1 MPEQFFIIP
10 LPNHP
15 GLLELQAFLK
25 TMLPGDAAFQDPATF
40 HLTLVHVPEPGE
52 VDLSTVAVPDNLP
65 IFGMAGDALRRFV
78 TPEGNAVV
86 LDVFRSPQ
94 LTYLQTAIFYGVQ
107 AAGLE
112 VSPFSWPGL
121 WKPHVTLARTLTPID
136 DWMGVP
142 SMVYLQA
149 ERVVLSKP
157 GYEEV
162 TSFQLRTTMPGG
174 EPVTEMSAWRDT
186 LLVGEFK
193 GSYPVVP
200 VFPGVDI
207 AALTLGD
214 DAPTFVILPVA
225 EDDVTSDNKRYY
237 SAAFVKGIE
246 RQMREKRVTG
256 IRGHLTNEERSTAF
270 PEPEIYWIGAAKVG
284 KVLWGKGYVPTGE
297 TRDMV
302 NRLKAIGGRLATSIY
317 GVGSADWDTQR
328 GAWSMSADD
337 FVLEQIDLAPAD
349 RAGIPSLAV
358 VPHVTS
364 EMTSL
369 EGEMPD
375 NPVVDKLTV
384 IRELKAEDVALLP
397 EAVRRA
403 ILESAPERQQIAEL
417 RKALEPVTNGN
428 ADAQLPQL
436 VTELVKEVTEQRKA
450 LVTAEIEK
458 VIREKVFKDQ
468 PETIAVV
475 KNTRAV
481 VTELV
486 VSRNLHSVNLVGPAV
501 DDVLAKDHIKEML
514 AAGVRQ
520 TMGPNQKRPADQTGT
535 GGNQTSG
542 MMKEK
547 PKDPAT
553 QQQ

>member
-1 MPEQFFIIP
+1 MPEQFFILP
-10 LPNHP
+10 LANHP

-25 TMLPGDAAFQDPATF
+25 TKLPGDAAFQDPATF

-65 IFGMAGDALRRFV
+65 IFGMGGDVLRVFV
-78 TPEGNAVV
+78 TPESNAVV
-86 LDVFRSPQ
+86 LDVMRSPQ
-94 LTYLQTAIFYGVQ
+94 LTYLQAALFFAVQ

-121 WKPHVTLARTLTPID
+121 YKPHVTLARTLTPIE
-136 DWMGVP
+136 DWISVP
-142 SMVYLQA
+142 SMVYMQA
-149 ERVVLSKP
+149 ERVVLSRT
-157 GYEEV
+157 GFEEV
-162 TSFQLRTTMPGG
+162 ASFQLRTTMPGG
-174 EPVTEMSAWRDT
+174 APVREMSAWRDVMT
-186 LLVGEFK
+186 IGEFK

-207 AALTLGD
+207 AALTQGD
-214 DAPTFVILPVA
+214 EAPAFVILPVA

-256 IRGHLTNEERSTAF
+256 IRGHLSNEERSTAF

-284 KVLWGKGYVPTGE
+284 KVLWGKGYVPMGE

-328 GAWSMSADD
+328 GAWSMSAED

-349 RAGIPSLAV
+349 RAGIASLAV
-358 VPHVTS
+358 VPHITS
-364 EMTSL
+364 EMIS
-369 EGEMPD
+369 EGKEMAGE

-397 EAVRRA
+397 EAVRNA
-403 ILESAPERQQIAEL
+403 ILALAPERQQIVEL
-417 RKALEPVTNGN
+417 RTILESVTTAI
-428 ADAQLPQL
+428 ADAKLGETL
-436 VTELVKEVTEQRKA
+436 TAVVTELKTLRGLMVM
-450 LVTAEIEK
+450 AEIDK

-468 PETIAVV
+468 PDSIAVV

-501 DDVLAKDHIKEML
+501 DEVLAKDHIKEML
-514 AAGVRQ
+514 AQGVKQ
-520 TMGPNQKRPADQTGT
+520 AMGPNQRRPAETGS
-535 GGNQTSG
+535 GSQGSG

-553 QQQ
+553 QPQ